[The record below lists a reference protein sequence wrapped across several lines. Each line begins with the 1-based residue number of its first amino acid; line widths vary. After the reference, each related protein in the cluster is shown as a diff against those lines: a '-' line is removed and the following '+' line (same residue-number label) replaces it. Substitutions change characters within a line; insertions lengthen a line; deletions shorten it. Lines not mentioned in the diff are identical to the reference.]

1 MDLPLWESPIVIVIA
16 DSRKRVIL
24 KPAKPGDRFD
34 VQINDDGKVVLM
46 PLAPVEKKVPV
57 VKPVQTKEGWLMFPP
72 HRRPSREA
80 IRAAV
85 RQARD
90 KHQ

>member
-1 MDLPLWESPIVIVIA
+1 MTVIA

-34 VQINDDGKVVLM
+34 VHITGDGKVILT

-57 VKPVQTKEGWLMFPP
+57 VKPVRTKEGWLMFPP
-72 HRRPSREA
+72 GKRPTRQA
-80 IRAAV
+80 IRAAI
-85 RQARD
+85 REDRD
-90 KHQ
+90 KYQ